1 MDRSVRSRTSSTSS
15 VRSPVG
21 SSTPAP
27 TPIGQ
32 VTPAPA
38 RHTLRNRNSDYHVP
52 FPFLQYITFFGS
64 LKTKICFAN

>member
-38 RHTLRNRNSDYHVP
+38 RHPHRNRKSD
-52 FPFLQYITFFGS
+52 LSCALTFFCNIS
-64 LKTKICFAN
+64 LFL